1 MPAVQ
6 VSENS
11 PVLFPEPGLSFRG
24 WQVSELP
31 PVLRDLRLS
40 VSSHFWPGIVW
51 TPILTFACCCQ
62 FKVLFRWQFAAPA
75 FSRFV
80 QICQPVAENW
90 STQPA
95 MTFLV
100 AWRRDMML
108 LVALNLNCQW
118 HRACGFLHG
127 TRTAVNASMLRC
139 DSIRYIFSG
148 YQSVRHTRL
157 IQLLHVD
164 STSARSVSHSNQT
177 F

>member
-40 VSSHFWPGIVW
+40 VSSHFWPGMNAHFDICLLLPVQSFVQMTVCCSSFFKIRSDLSACGRKLKHPTGHDVSCCLATW
-51 TPILTFACCCQ
+51 HDVACCFEFELPMTQSMWIFAWYQDRSECQ
-62 FKVLFRWQFAAPA
+62 H
-75 FSRFV
+75 
-80 QICQPVAENW
+80 
-90 STQPA
+90 
-95 MTFLV
+95 
-100 AWRRDMML
+100 
-108 LVALNLNCQW
+108 VALWQ
-118 HRACGFLHG
+118 HSVH
-127 TRTAVNASMLRC
+127 
-139 DSIRYIFSG
+139 FSG

-164 STSARSVSHSNQT
+164 STSVRSVSHSNQT